1 MAKLFGPDCKFL
13 SVSLLNFDDSRALM
27 QELIRTINKE
37 NPSKIK
43 SLKKSTSK
51 SSSKLLNLSRRNSRV
66 NSEDNGGQT
75 PPPAGTPVSEKS
87 PEIVPASESENGN
100 VQEKENKP
108 IKKFSKSKVCVVM

>member
-13 SVSLLNFDDSRALM
+13 SVSLLNFDDSRVLM

-51 SSSKLLNLSRRNSRV
+51 SSSKLLSLSRRNSRV
-66 NSEDNGGQT
+66 NSEENGGQT
-75 PPPAGTPVSEKS
+75 PPAGTPVSENS

-108 IKKFSKSKVCVVM
+108 LKKFSKSKVCVVM